1 MKVLLHI
8 AWAVIVVMC
17 AGACSKKESPN
28 SVKAQT
34 QAMEAAIRSAQ
45 IDPTDTMSLQNELL
59 KAEAMRSAFALDSD
73 SVAMEQ
79 FDETFRETL
88 LAKSPQMAKTL
99 FAKTQ

>member
-34 QAMEAAIRSAQ
+34 QAMEACVRADAAGGKRG
-45 IDPTDTMSLQNELL
+45 L
-59 KAEAMRSAFALDSD
+59 
-73 SVAMEQ
+73 
-79 FDETFRETL
+79 
-88 LAKSPQMAKTL
+88 
-99 FAKTQ
+99 